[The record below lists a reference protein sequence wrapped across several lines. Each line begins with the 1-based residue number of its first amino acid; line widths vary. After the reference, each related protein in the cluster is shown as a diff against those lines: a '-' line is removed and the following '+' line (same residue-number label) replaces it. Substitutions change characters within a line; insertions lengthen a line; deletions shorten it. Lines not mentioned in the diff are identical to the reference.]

1 MPIFEYECRGCG
13 HQFELLVLK
22 GTVVA
27 CPSCQ
32 SADLERLLSG
42 FAVSSES
49 TRQSN
54 LQGARKRF
62 ANSRDLKDRKVAET
76 EDVREH
82 IKDYLPP
89 PRD

>member
-1 MPIFEYECRGCG
+1 MPIYEYECRSCG
-13 HQFELLVLK
+13 NQFELIVLK
-22 GTVVA
+22 DTVIA

-32 SADLERLLSG
+32 GTELERLLSG

-54 LQGARKRF
+54 LQAARKRF
-62 ANSRDLKDRKVAET
+62 ANSTDLKDKKVAEV

-89 PRD
+89 KD

>member
-22 GTVVA
+22 DTVVA

-89 PRD
+89 SRD